1 MYKNELPKIK
11 YQKLKSQNKWQ
22 KVNVKQVQSN
32 HGPPVLTLK
41 LLGKTKQQ
49 NKKHKTCQL
58 CT

>member
-32 HGPPVLTLK
+32 HGTPVRK
-41 LLGKTKQQ
+41 NKAMKQE
-49 NKKHKTCQL
+49 T
-58 CT
+58 